1 MMNARFYFA
10 LLIVSSL
17 WACGGDSVTTPEQPA
32 LERGLHE
39 VGNLTRP
46 RYWHAATL
54 LQNGKVLIA
63 GGLEEL
69 PVVLEGPPPPNTAI
83 PQPKRLISAEIFDPE
98 TGIST
103 PTGDLAASRSEDH
116 GILLPDGRVLIIP
129 GNPNLPIERYDAHS
143 GRFNP
148 VAVLPGRIGILT
160 ATLLLDGKVFLTS
173 TLYAGV
179 FDPTTGP
186 FSPLL
191 RMDPSRI
198 GHTATLLKDGRVLI
212 VGGQNVGRD
221 AGLLGRNLIYDPST
235 EALSEAG
242 NLQFDRRN
250 HKAVLLDDGRVLI
263 IGGGGAGRGPF
274 VQTAEIYDPEANTFS
289 PAGVS
294 TIDPSAALLLPSGDV
309 FLIRSYNGDIVL
321 YDPATHTFSN
331 TGYSISPRR
340 SFATAT
346 LLEDGRVMVAGGI
359 KWRDDNHDWE
369 SITDQIF
376 IFTP

>member
-1 MMNARFYFA
+1 MTTRILFA
-10 LLIVSSL
+10 LFVVTSL
-17 WACGGDSVTTPEQPA
+17 WACGSDTVTTSEPPA

-39 VGNLTRP
+39 VGNLSKP

-63 GGLEEL
+63 GGLEEM
-69 PVVLEGPPPPNTAI
+69 PVVLDGPPSPDTPI

-98 TGIST
+98 TGVST
-103 PTGDLAASRSEDH
+103 PTGNMAASRSRDH

-129 GNPNLPIERYDAHS
+129 GIPNLPIERYDAHS

-148 VAVLPGRIGILT
+148 VAVSPGRVGILT
-160 ATLLLDGKVFLTS
+160 ATLLPSGKVFLTS
-173 TLYAGV
+173 TVYAGV
-179 FDPTTGP
+179 FDPATGP
-186 FSPLL
+186 FSPLF

-212 VGGQNVGRD
+212 VGGQSVGGD

-250 HKAVLLDDGRVLI
+250 HKAVLLEDGRVLI
-263 IGGGGAGRGPF
+263 IGGGAAGRGPF
-274 VQTAEIYDPEANTFS
+274 VQTAEIYDAEANTFS

-294 TIDPSAALLLPSGDV
+294 TIDPSAALLLPSGNV
-309 FLIRSYNGDIVL
+309 FLIRSYNGDIIL

-331 TGYSISPRR
+331 TGYSINPRR

-346 LLEDGRVMVAGGI
+346 LLEDGRVMVAGGL
-359 KWRDDNHDWE
+359 KWTDDNHDWE